1 MSEGGC
7 TIAECQTYEPDSSQG
22 DQPVSNPVKISRED
36 ETTHGAYRV
45 EVPGAERPAVLTW
58 RVSQN
63 AHKNPL
69 HQSPQHVKV
78 RIAEHT
84 FVPSEARGQGIAM
97 KLVEA
102 LIEDARA
109 QNFTVDPQCSY
120 VAAAFR
126 RNPEWADLRAK

>member
-1 MSEGGC
+1 MSNRTE
-7 TIAECQTYEPDSSQG
+7 
-22 DQPVSNPVKISRED
+22 ISRED
-36 ETTHGAYRV
+36 ETTHGTYRA
-45 EVPGAERPAVLTW
+45 EVSGAAQPAVLTW
-58 RVSQN
+58 RARQN
-63 AHKNPL
+63 AH
-69 HQSPQHVKV
+69 QSQQQGKV

-84 FVPSEARGQGIAM
+84 FVPPEARGQGIAM

-126 RNPEWADLRAK
+126 RSPEWADLLA